1 MENNPKMNEGPNKAT
16 EPASQEAGIAIQL
29 ELNFDFEGMR
39 NESNESNGASAES
52 QCGIHTRANDKEA
65 AQRSLESAQHEEHR
79 RVSPTESDLVGA
91 IGSSD
96 RSLRSRGCLLGSQS
110 SDPKGR
116 ELNKSFD
123 MGVSTRTSRVAANQ
137 LSEI

>member
-1 MENNPKMNEGPNKAT
+1 MNEGPNKAT
-16 EPASQEAGIAIQL
+16 EPASQEAGIAVQL